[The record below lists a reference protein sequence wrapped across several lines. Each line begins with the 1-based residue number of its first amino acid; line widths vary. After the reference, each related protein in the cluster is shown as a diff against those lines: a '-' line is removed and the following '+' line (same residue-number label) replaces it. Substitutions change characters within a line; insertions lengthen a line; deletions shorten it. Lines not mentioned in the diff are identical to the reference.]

1 MNEYEKPADPAVVT
15 REVVLE
21 KMRDAE
27 TPGFWAEFAPDE
39 AELAG
44 AFEEDALSEDDT
56 VATDIDRIVPEKDN
70 GER

>member
-1 MNEYEKPADPAVVT
+1 MNEYEKPGDPAAIM

-27 TPGFWAEFAPDE
+27 TPGFWAEFSPDE

-44 AFEEDALSEDDT
+44 AFEEDALSEADA
-56 VATDIDRIVPEKDN
+56 VETDIDRLDPNDN
-70 GER
+70 HVGE